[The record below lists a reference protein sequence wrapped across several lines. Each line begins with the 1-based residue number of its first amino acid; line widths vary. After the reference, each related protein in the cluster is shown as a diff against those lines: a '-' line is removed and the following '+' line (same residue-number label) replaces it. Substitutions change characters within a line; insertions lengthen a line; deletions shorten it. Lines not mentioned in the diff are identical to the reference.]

1 MVSEGQP
8 LTPATYLLCSTCGVT
23 VRNGHTEE
31 QCARWKA
38 ELATLGAERH
48 DPIEWSKRKECE
60 ERGHQWVR
68 DERGEPVAIPT
79 VCSRCGK
86 MAPR

>member
-1 MVSEGQP
+1 M
-8 LTPATYLLCSTCGVT
+8 TPIAYVPCPACGVL
-23 VRNGHTEE
+23 VRGSHTAE

-38 ELATLGAERH
+38 ELATLGPKH
-48 DPIEWSKRKECE
+48 DPIEWSKRSECE
-60 ERGHQWVR
+60 ARGHVWVR

-79 VCSRCGK
+79 VCARCGK